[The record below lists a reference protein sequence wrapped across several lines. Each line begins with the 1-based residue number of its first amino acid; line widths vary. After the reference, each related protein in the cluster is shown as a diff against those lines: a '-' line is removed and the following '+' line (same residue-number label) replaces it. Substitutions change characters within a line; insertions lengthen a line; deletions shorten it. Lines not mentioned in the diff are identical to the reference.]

1 MRQDID
7 TIAVKPKKPL
17 AAPRPP
23 PNVFAQLYRNKQEKE
38 ENLAKVAEA
47 EVVEE
52 EMESVFEEDVEEF
65 EEETPDVKVLAQEMK
80 SKIKEIQTTK

>member
-1 MRQDID
+1 
-7 TIAVKPKKPL
+7 
-17 AAPRPP
+17 
-23 PNVFAQLYRNKQEKE
+23 VFAQLYRNKQEKE

-65 EEETPDVKVLAQEMK
+65 EEETPDVKVLA
-80 SKIKEIQTTK
+80 